1 MISELQYPDGTL
13 KPKQKP
19 NSTIQQL
26 ENSRNLD
33 ETRLLMF
40 PEWFVKSEW
49 EVYEYMQGGFMSKAS
64 GVTIDFF
71 ESISFFKYEKHP
83 IKDLWLIQAITKD
96 KIITL
101 KRR

>member
-1 MISELQYPDGTL
+1 METL
-13 KPKQKP
+13 
-19 NSTIQQL
+19 QQL
-26 ENSRNLD
+26 ENSRNQT

>member
-1 MISELQYPDGTL
+1 MMDTL
-13 KPKQKP
+13 
-19 NSTIQQL
+19 QQL
-26 ENSRNLD
+26 ENSRNQT

-40 PEWFVKSEW
+40 PEWFVKDEW
-49 EVYEYMQGGFMSKAS
+49 EVYEYLNGGLMRKQR
-64 GVTIDFF
+64 GLTIDFF

>member
-1 MISELQYPDGTL
+1 MDTL
-13 KPKQKP
+13 
-19 NSTIQQL
+19 QQL
-26 ENSRNLD
+26 ENSRNQT

-40 PEWFVKSEW
+40 PEWFNKDEW
-49 EVYEYMQGGFMSKAS
+49 EVYEYLNGGCMRKQR
-64 GVTIDFF
+64 GLTIDFF
-71 ESISFFKYEKHP
+71 KSISFFKYEKHP